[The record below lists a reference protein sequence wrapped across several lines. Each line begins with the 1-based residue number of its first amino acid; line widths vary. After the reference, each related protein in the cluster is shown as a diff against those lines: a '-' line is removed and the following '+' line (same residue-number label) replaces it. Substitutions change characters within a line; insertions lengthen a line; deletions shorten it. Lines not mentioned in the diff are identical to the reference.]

1 LPTWGIKRRVFFVAL
16 VPGVALAL
24 SLAFYFLL
32 LRYEDVEAALVSR
45 GAALARQLA
54 PAAEYGAFAGNIPEL
69 TRLVQ
74 ATAREPDVSAIAI
87 FDPRGK
93 VLASFGEKHFT
104 GNPATLPENWS
115 GRSRDGGQLFF
126 NARIV
131 RGGLDFDDPFQTNTQ
146 APQLLGSVMLEMSRA
161 NVVARKEE
169 IFAVTLAITMLL
181 IAAAA
186 LLAYRLGRDI
196 TEPVLALEAVV
207 GKIQR
212 GQLDARVDTHKA
224 GTLSILETGINAMAE
239 ELEAAMRRSR
249 EALASSE
256 TELRRQNQFA
266 RTLLEAQ
273 SDAGVG
279 TLLIEQG
286 RIVYANDSSSAIFAY
301 TPEELYALASYVE
314 LIHPSARDQE
324 WRDYQ
329 RRIGGEALHAR
340 YALPIVTRDGEER
353 IVEFSIATLP
363 GTDARRMLCV
373 VIDITARKRDEVRLA
388 AAYEELSVKKDDAE
402 RANLA
407 KSRFLAAASHD
418 LRQPLHA
425 LQLFSTEL
433 ENTVTGPTQQ
443 HLTRQIGSAASA
455 MSDLLEALLDIS
467 RLDMA
472 GFKVRR
478 QHFALAPLLR
488 RVINAHSANAAVK
501 GLQLRCGRTNAWV
514 DSDPHLLERIL
525 NNLVANAICYTERGS
540 VNIEL
545 RELGE
550 IGDMVQI
557 VIRDTGIGI
566 AEEHLPN
573 IFQEF
578 YQVANAERDV
588 GKGLGLGLAIV
599 DRLAK
604 SLQHDVGIVSR
615 PGYGTTVTL
624 TVPHAAGEEAT
635 SGGTEPDWA
644 EDFAA
649 HILLISEGDPVSDNL
664 AALLRSWGC
673 RVSEA
678 QDMAT
683 ITAALHG
690 GDLPGAV
697 ICDDRCY
704 TAACEALS
712 SLPTPPPLLLLG
724 DQPAAGS
731 NRIAGRLA
739 KPVRPARLRALL
751 RHLLD
756 EQEPDDDEFAE
767 PKTETLTP

>member
-1 LPTWGIKRRVFFVAL
+1 
-16 VPGVALAL
+16 VALAL

-32 LRYEDVEAALVSR
+32 LRYEDVEAALASR

-74 ATAREPDVSAIAI
+74 ATAREPDTSAITI
-87 FDPRGK
+87 FDARGK

-104 GNPATLPENWS
+104 GNPTTLPASWS
-115 GRSRDGGQLFF
+115 GRSRDGSQLFF

-131 RGGLDFDDPFQTNTQ
+131 RGGLDFDDPFQGQ
-146 APQLLGSVMLEMSRA
+146 VQGPQQLGSVMVEMSRA

-169 IFAVTLAITMLL
+169 IFAVTLLITILL

-212 GQLDARVDTHKA
+212 GQLDARVEAHDA
-224 GTLSILETGINAMAE
+224 GTLSMLETGINAMAA

-256 TELRRQNQFA
+256 TELRRQHQFA

-286 RIVYANDSSSAIFAY
+286 RVVYANDSSSAIFAY
-301 TPEELYALASYVE
+301 TREELYALATYVE

-324 WRDYQ
+324 WSDFQ
-329 RRIGGEALHAR
+329 RRIGGEAMHAR
-340 YALPIVTRDGEER
+340 YALPIVTREGEER

-363 GTDARRMLCV
+363 GANARRMLCV
-373 VIDITARKRDEVRLA
+373 VIDITLRKRDEVRLA
-388 AAYEELSVKKDDAE
+388 AAYEELSLKKDEAE

-433 ENTVTGPTQQ
+433 ENTVTGPPQQ
-443 HLTRQIGSAASA
+443 HLTRQIGSAVST

-478 QHFALAPLLR
+478 QHFALSPLLH
-488 RVINAHSANAAVK
+488 RVIEAHAADAAGK
-501 GLQLRCGRTNAWV
+501 GLQLRYRRTAAWV

-525 NNLVANAICYTERGS
+525 NNLVANAIRYTPRGN
-540 VNIEL
+540 VNIDL
-545 RELGE
+545 RETGE
-550 IGDMVQI
+550 IGGIGATVNI
-557 VIRDTGIGI
+557 AIRDTGIGI

-604 SLQHDVGIVSR
+604 SLQHDIDIISR
-615 PGYGTTVTL
+615 PGHGTIVTITVPRVAGETVT
-624 TVPHAAGEEAT
+624 PAD
-635 SGGTEPDWA
+635 TEHDWA
-644 EDFAA
+644 ADFVA
-649 HILLISEGDPVSDNL
+649 HILLVSDGNPVSDNL

-678 QDMAT
+678 RDTAT
-683 ITAALHG
+683 IAAAVHSS
-690 GDLPGAV
+690 DLPGAV
-697 ICDDRCY
+697 ICDDSCY
-704 TAACEALS
+704 AAAS
-712 SLPTPPPLLLLG
+712 QAFASLQTPPPLLLLG
-724 DQPAAGS
+724 DPPAAGS
-731 NRIAGRLA
+731 LGIAGRLG

-751 RHLLD
+751 RHLLVERATD
-756 EQEPDDDEFAE
+756 GAELTEPS
-767 PKTETLTP
+767 PETLTP

>member
-1 LPTWGIKRRVFFVAL
+1 

-74 ATAREPDVSAIAI
+74 ATAREPDVAAIAI

-104 GNPATLPENWS
+104 GNPVTLPESWS
-115 GRSRDGGQLFF
+115 GRSRGGGQLFF
-126 NARIV
+126 HARIV
-131 RGGLDFDDPFQTNTQ
+131 RGGLDFDDPFQPNTQ

-161 NVVARKEE
+161 NVIARKEE
-169 IFAVTLAITMLL
+169 IFGVTLLITLLL

-212 GQLDARVDTHKA
+212 GQLDARVDAHNG
-224 GTLSILETGINAMAE
+224 GTLSILETGINAMAA

-256 TELRRQNQFA
+256 TELRRQHQFA

-286 RIVYANDSSSAIFAY
+286 RIVYANESSSAIFVY
-301 TPEELYALASYVE
+301 TQEELYALVNYVE
-314 LIHPSARDQE
+314 LIHPAARDQE

-329 RRIGGEALHAR
+329 HRIGGEALHAR
-340 YALPIVTRDGEER
+340 YALPILTGGGEER
-353 IVEFSIATLP
+353 IVELSIATLP
-363 GTDARRMLCV
+363 GTGARRMLCV
-373 VIDITARKRDEVRLA
+373 VIDITLRKRDEVRLA
-388 AAYEELSVKKDDAE
+388 AAYEELSLKKDEAE

-433 ENTVTGPTQQ
+433 ENRVTGSKQQ

-478 QHFALAPLLR
+478 QQFALAPLLR
-488 RVINAHSANAAVK
+488 RVVNAHSADAAVK
-501 GLQLRCGRTNAWV
+501 GLQLHCGRTNAWI

-540 VNIEL
+540 VNIDL
-545 RELGE
+545 REFGKIGELGK
-550 IGDMVQI
+550 IAGMVHI
-557 VIRDTGIGI
+557 AIRDTGIGI

-604 SLQHDVGIVSR
+604 SLQHDVAINSR

-624 TVPHAAGEEAT
+624 TVPHAAGEAAT
-635 SGGTEPDWA
+635 SGGTEPEWA
-644 EDFAA
+644 EEFAA

-678 QDMAT
+678 QDTAA
-683 ITAALHG
+683 IAAALHG

-704 TAACEALS
+704 AAAYEAFS
-712 SLPTPPPLLLLG
+712 SLQTPPPLLLIG
-724 DQPAAGS
+724 DQPANGS
-731 NRIAGRLA
+731 NGIAGRLS

-751 RHLLD
+751 RHLLEEVESD
-756 EQEPDDDEFAE
+756 AEEFVG
-767 PKTETLTP
+767 PKTEPLTP